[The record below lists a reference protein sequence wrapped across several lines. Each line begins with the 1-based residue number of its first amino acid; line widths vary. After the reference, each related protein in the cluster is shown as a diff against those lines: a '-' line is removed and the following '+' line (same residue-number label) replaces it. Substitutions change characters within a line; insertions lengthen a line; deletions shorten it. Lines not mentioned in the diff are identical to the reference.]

1 MICFLLHLLKDSKI
15 YKIISLQIIR
25 YAANIYTDLIFMT
38 CLQSILTCI
47 FDTCIFVF
55 LAESDSKEECQLL
68 KKFRKLFGIK
78 DVKQQIVCLKEV
90 KTIFKSIVCLFVH
103 ISMEF
108 LSQPYTIKIAI
119 SAKYLCIF
127 CNSSNCIN

>member
-1 MICFLLHLLKDSKI
+1 
-15 YKIISLQIIR
+15 
-25 YAANIYTDLIFMT
+25 MT

-90 KTIFKSIVCLFVH
+90 KNILKLIVCLLFIFPWSSCPNH
-103 ISMEF
+103 IHLRLQSVPSIYAF
-108 LSQPYTIKIAI
+108 SAI
-119 SAKYLCIF
+119 PATV
-127 CNSSNCIN
+127 

>member
-1 MICFLLHLLKDSKI
+1 
-15 YKIISLQIIR
+15 
-25 YAANIYTDLIFMT
+25 MT
-38 CLQSILTCI
+38 CLQSILTCIFDTCI

>member
-1 MICFLLHLLKDSKI
+1 
-15 YKIISLQIIR
+15 
-25 YAANIYTDLIFMT
+25 MT
-38 CLQSILTCI
+38 CLQSILTCIFDTCI

-90 KTIFKSIVCLFVH
+90 KNILKSILCLLFIFPWSSCPNH
-103 ISMEF
+103 IQLRLQSVPSIYAF
-108 LSQPYTIKIAI
+108 SAI
-119 SAKYLCIF
+119 PATV
-127 CNSSNCIN
+127 

>member
-1 MICFLLHLLKDSKI
+1 
-15 YKIISLQIIR
+15 
-25 YAANIYTDLIFMT
+25 MT

-78 DVKQQIVCLKEV
+78 DVKQQILCLKEV
-90 KTIFKSIVCLFVH
+90 KNIFKLIVCLLFIFPWSSCPNH
-103 ISMEF
+103 IQLRLQSVPSIYAF
-108 LSQPYTIKIAI
+108 SAI
-119 SAKYLCIF
+119 PATV
-127 CNSSNCIN
+127 